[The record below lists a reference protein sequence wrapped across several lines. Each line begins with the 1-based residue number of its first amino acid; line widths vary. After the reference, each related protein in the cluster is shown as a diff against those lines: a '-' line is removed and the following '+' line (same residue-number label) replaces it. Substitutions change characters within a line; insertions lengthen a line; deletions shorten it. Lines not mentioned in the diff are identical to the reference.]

1 MAATALWQSVLFR
14 AGEAM
19 LMFWQIL
26 WVTTYNQIMKSVRN
40 PSETRLL
47 DMVMGLETIKSQA
60 RASFTS
66 RLSGAY
72 E

>member
-60 RASFTS
+60 RASCTS